1 MGEIGIWLLV
11 NGGIIIIIILFLCV
25 TLTGDNTSSKEPDKT
40 NDLLEEYR
48 KILRKSNTICAEK
61 KVLTETDKVSN
72 NYRKLTAE
80 DIYSKR
86 VKILKNTRQNNK
98 LEITHKG
105 FFTDIQIGVS
115 EVYFYLNFLQYSQS
129 HFNIYVNTEFNDY
142 HEDSSSDDLTFLDIL
157 KVNNTN
163 YYPDLLLLDNNGIYY
178 DIEIDEPYSFIERAP
193 IHYMAKDEKSNDF
206 ISSDFKRNKFF
217 KSQGCVVVRFAE
229 QQIFEQVEECIRYIE
244 FISENI
250 TSMHIESIRKF
261 SSLEKIQKWTYE
273 DSLLLSDE
281 DYRES
286 YMPILKNRNKGFH
299 IYYND
304 DKWML
309 LEANYL
315 SREIKGKIKSTTIYE
330 DDNKLFIRICWV
342 YGGIPD
348 EYGISP
354 NSPSHWVDD
363 IVDEDSIYLENYI
376 NKRRR
381 KLTLVTYKALE
392 L

>member
-1 MGEIGIWLLV
+1 MGEIGIWLLE
-11 NGGIIIIIILFLCV
+11 NGGILVIICIIFILLCV
-25 TLTGDNTSSKEPDKT
+25 TLIDNNTSSGEQDKT
-40 NDLLEEYR
+40 SNALDEYR
-48 KILRKSNTICAEK
+48 KILRKRNTTYAEE

-80 DIYSKR
+80 DIYSTR
-86 VKILKNTRQNNK
+86 VKILKNIQQNCK
-98 LEITHKG
+98 LEITHKR
-105 FFTDIQIGVS
+105 FWTDIQIGVS

-129 HFNIYVNTEFNDY
+129 HFNIYLNTKFNDCPNDTSPENLTILDEFN
-142 HEDSSSDDLTFLDIL
+142 S
-157 KVNNTN
+157 TN
-163 YYPDLLLLDNNGIYY
+163 YYPDLLLQDNNGIYY

-193 IHYMAKDEKSNDF
+193 IHYITEEGKSN
-206 ISSDFKRNKFF
+206 DFKRNKFF
-217 KSQGCVVVRFAE
+217 KSHGYVVIRFAE
-229 QQIFEQVEECIRYIE
+229 QQIFEQIEECIRYIE
-244 FISENI
+244 FIRENI
-250 TSMHIESIRKF
+250 TSMHIESIREF

-299 IYYND
+299 IYFND

-315 SREIKGKIKSTTIYE
+315 SREIKEKIKSTTIYE
-330 DDNKLFIRICWV
+330 DDNKLFIRISWV

-354 NSPSHWVDD
+354 NSPSHCVDD
-363 IVDEDSIYLENYI
+363 IVNEDSIYLENYI

-381 KLTLVTYKALE
+381 KLTLVTYKALV
-392 L
+392 